1 LWNIIRNTLDDNNLG
16 SKVII
21 TTRCNDVA
29 KKVCCSYKM
38 EPLGPKS
45 SKILFHT
52 RIFESEDRCPEQL
65 SELSEKILKKCGGVP
80 LAIITTASLLAHT
93 PQDKSEWQE
102 IYNAIGSGL
111 SSSDDIHKMRKILS
125 LSYYDLPSN
134 VKTCLLYLSIYPE
147 DYEITRDR
155 LIWRW
160 IAEGF
165 IQPRKDGDD
174 LFELGEGYFNELINR
189 SLVQPVWHID
199 SDGLKYGCRVH
210 DMILDLIC
218 SLARE
223 ENFVTILEKSEH
235 NSISLRTKH
244 RRLSL
249 RNTSCWPKTGVS
261 QVRSIAIFSPSIQS
275 MESISCFDVLRV
287 LDLEGCRLERSED
300 RCKLD
305 VGSLIH
311 LRYLG
316 LTGTKLSELPQGIEK
331 LQF

>member
-1 LWNIIRNTLDDNNLG
+1 MEHLG
-16 SKVII
+16 L
-21 TTRCNDVA
+21 
-29 KKVCCSYKM
+29 
-38 EPLGPKS
+38 ES
-45 SKILFHT
+45 SKILSHT

-65 SELSEKILKKCGGVP
+65 SKLSEKILKKCGGVP
-80 LAIITTASLLAHT
+80 LAIITIASLLANT
-93 PQDKSEWQE
+93 SQDITKWEE

-111 SSSDDIHKMRKILS
+111 SSSNDIHNNMRKILS
-125 LSYYDLPSN
+125 LSYYDLSSN

-165 IQPRKDGDD
+165 IQPQENIDD

-189 SLVQPVWHID
+189 SLVQPVCHID
-199 SDGLKYGCRVH
+199 SDGMTYGCRVH

-223 ENFVTILEKSEH
+223 ENFVTILKNSEH
-235 NSISLRTKH
+235 NSVSLRTKH

-261 QVRSIAIFSPSIQS
+261 SEVHCYLQPF
-275 MESISCFDVLRV
+275 ISVV
-287 LDLEGCRLERSED
+287 S
-300 RCKLD
+300 
-305 VGSLIH
+305 VIH
-311 LRYLG
+311 FML
-316 LTGTKLSELPQGIEK
+316 
-331 LQF
+331 